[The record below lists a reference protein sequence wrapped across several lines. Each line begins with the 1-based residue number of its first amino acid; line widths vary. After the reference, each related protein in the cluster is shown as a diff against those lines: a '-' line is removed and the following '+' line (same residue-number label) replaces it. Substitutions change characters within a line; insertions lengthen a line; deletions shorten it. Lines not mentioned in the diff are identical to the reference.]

1 MKVIVDTCNV
11 LQMPSYINYDV
22 GTIVY
27 FDTEPYKH
35 NYYNG
40 INVDFLEVPVAYSSC
55 IVRGEISSVQIISS
69 KQNNEERDIA
79 DVSIPDC
86 KKSIINNITNEE
98 ELCIV
103 TLKEVVI
110 EDVCRKGFDF
120 CVERVCYGWQQFIL
134 SFGTTIFQFNSS
146 YFGNDALTELI
157 TTICD
162 LDSEKLGDR
171 WNDSEFTLYD
181 EPGII
186 HFYFRRKCETNS
198 VMIDIERIDI
208 VDKPD
213 YTRNWHIVMEY
224 DIFKKTIIDV
234 ALAVLKKYG
243 LRGLRGNWCACT
255 EGFPISTFL
264 RILLGKPNFNNDS
277 EEYRSDIFE
286 ELEFLKQILSNDGTK
301 QANSV

>member
-1 MKVIVDTCNV
+1 MKVVVDTCNV
-11 LQMPSYINYDV
+11 LQMPHYINYNI
-22 GTIVY
+22 GAIVY

-35 NYYNG
+35 DYYNG

-79 DVSIPDC
+79 DIPTPDC
-86 KKSIINNITNEE
+86 KKSIKNNVTNEE

-120 CVERVCYGWQQFIL
+120 CIEKVCYGWQQFIL

-146 YFGNDALTELI
+146 CFGNDALTELI
-157 TTICD
+157 TTICT
-162 LDSEKLGDR
+162 LDSENPGDS

-186 HFYFRRKCETNS
+186 HFYFRRKYDTNS
-198 VMIDIERIDI
+198 VIIDIETIDI
-208 VDKPD
+208 MDKPD
-213 YTRNWHIVMEY
+213 YTRNWHIMMEY
-224 DIFKKTIIDV
+224 EVFRKTIIDT
-234 ALAVLKKYG
+234 ALVVLKKYG
-243 LRGLRGNWCACT
+243 FRGLRGNWCACT
-255 EGFPISTFL
+255 EGFPVSTFL
-264 RILLGKPNFNNDS
+264 RILLGKPYFNNDS

-286 ELEFLKQILSNDGTK
+286 ELEFLKQILSSDGTK
-301 QANSV
+301 

>member
-69 KQNNEERDIA
+69 KQNDEERDIA

-146 YFGNDALTELI
+146 YLGNDALTELI

-186 HFYFRRKCETNS
+186 HVYFRRKCETNS

-301 QANSV
+301 QSNSV

>member
-79 DVSIPDC
+79 DIPTPDC

-157 TTICD
+157 TTICT
-162 LDSEKLGDR
+162 LDSENPGDS

-186 HFYFRRKCETNS
+186 HFYFRRKYDTNS
-198 VMIDIERIDI
+198 VIIDIETIDI
-208 VDKPD
+208 MDKPD
-213 YTRNWHIVMEY
+213 YTRNWHIMMEY